1 MLTKKTTNIHL
12 FDLPEI
18 ECLYK
23 CSMIDF
29 IMSAILDLLNI
40 ERNQIFKTVA
50 LNEVTNKIRH
60 EYDKVL
66 LYVIK

>member
-1 MLTKKTTNIHL
+1 
-12 FDLPEI
+12 
-18 ECLYK
+18 
-23 CSMIDF
+23 MIDF

-40 ERNQIFKTVA
+40 KRNQIFKTVA